1 MSISRGIEA
10 NCEEKTEKRGKHV
23 NLEAI
28 KFDDDLEMSVF
39 IPEQQDSIRLLLSD
53 ELALAGEVM
62 VNDYK
67 EKNRSYAWVIC
78 LLV

>member
-1 MSISRGIEA
+1 M
-10 NCEEKTEKRGKHV
+10 

-39 IPEQQDSIRLLLSD
+39 IPEQQDSIRLVLSD
-53 ELALAGEVM
+53 ELALAGEVI

>member
-1 MSISRGIEA
+1 M
-10 NCEEKTEKRGKHV
+10 

-78 LLV
+78 LLA

>member
-1 MSISRGIEA
+1 M
-10 NCEEKTEKRGKHV
+10 

-39 IPEQQDSIRLLLSD
+39 IPEQQDSIRLVLSD

>member
-1 MSISRGIEA
+1 M
-10 NCEEKTEKRGKHV
+10 

-39 IPEQQDSIRLLLSD
+39 IPEQEDSIRLVLSD

>member
-1 MSISRGIEA
+1 M
-10 NCEEKTEKRGKHV
+10 

-39 IPEQQDSIRLLLSD
+39 IPEQQGSIRLVLSD

>member
-1 MSISRGIEA
+1 M
-10 NCEEKTEKRGKHV
+10 

-67 EKNRSYAWVIC
+67 EKNRSYAWDIC

>member
-1 MSISRGIEA
+1 MYLSREIE
-10 NCEEKTEKRGKHV
+10 CHFREKTAKWGKHV

-39 IPEQQDSIRLLLSD
+39 IPEQQDSIRLVLSD

>member
-1 MSISRGIEA
+1 M
-10 NCEEKTEKRGKHV
+10 

-39 IPEQQDSIRLLLSD
+39 IPEQHDSIRLVLSD

>member
-1 MSISRGIEA
+1 MSIFRGIE
-10 NCEEKTEKRGKHV
+10 CHFREKTAKWGKHV

-39 IPEQQDSIRLLLSD
+39 IPEQQDSIRLVLSD

>member
-1 MSISRGIEA
+1 M
-10 NCEEKTEKRGKHV
+10 

-28 KFDDDLEMSVF
+28 KFDDDLEVSVF
-39 IPEQQDSIRLLLSD
+39 IPEQQDSIRLVLSD